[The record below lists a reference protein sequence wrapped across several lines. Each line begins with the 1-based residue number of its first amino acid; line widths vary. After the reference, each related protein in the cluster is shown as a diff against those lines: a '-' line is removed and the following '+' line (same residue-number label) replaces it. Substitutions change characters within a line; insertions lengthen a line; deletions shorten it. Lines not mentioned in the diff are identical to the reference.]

1 MSATAGRPSLLAL
14 WSAPRS
20 RSTVFFRMMVERQDL
35 LTLHE
40 PFCNIA
46 NDGST
51 EVGGRA
57 VNSTE
62 ALTDTLIE
70 LSAEQTVFF
79 KDTTDCTYDSI
90 FGRQDFL
97 KSGRHAFLLR
107 NPREIIP
114 SFAAI
119 KPDMGLHEVGIEY
132 LYRIYQAVLE
142 VGGSPVV
149 LDSDDFVD
157 HPELTVQEYCAAV
170 DLPFRAD
177 ALQWQ
182 PGERP
187 EWSQSARWHADV
199 SASTTVQRRERT
211 YDRTIDNDLLLR
223 RFYEHHLPFYTY
235 LWERRLRIREVR

>member
-1 MSATAGRPSLLAL
+1 MSETTDRPTLLPL

-51 EVGGRA
+51 NIGDRA
-57 VNSTE
+57 VDSAD
-62 ALTDTLIE
+62 ALVDVLTE
-70 LSAEQTVFF
+70 LSAQQTVFF
-79 KDTTDCTYDSI
+79 KDTTDCVYDSI
-90 FGRQDFL
+90 FDRRNFL
-97 KSGRHAFLLR
+97 KSGHHAFLLR

-114 SFAAI
+114 SYAAI
-119 KPDMGLHEVGIEY
+119 KPDMVLHEVGIEY
-132 LYRIYQAVLE
+132 LYKIYRAVLDA
-142 VGGSPVV
+142 GGNPVI

-157 HPELTVQEYCAAV
+157 SPEPTVQAYCAAV
-170 DLPFRAD
+170 GLPFRAD
-177 ALQWQ
+177 ALQWKS
-182 PGERP
+182 GERP

-211 YDRTIDNDLLLR
+211 YDRTIDNDPLLR
-223 RFYEHHLPFYTY
+223 GFYEHHLPFYTY
-235 LWERRLRIREVR
+235 LWERRLRIS